1 MESLAQASVANANL
15 VYANSGVNAQL
26 RLVYGA
32 AINYVETRGNI
43 SSDLT
48 AIRSTSDGALDV
60 VHTLRTQYGADVVT
74 LIGEGYRASGSCGI
88 GGLMS
93 TVSTSF
99 ASYAFSVVDRTC
111 AVGNL
116 SYAHEVGHNQ
126 GLNHDAGQHQQHT
139 FLSVRVR
146 IPESVWPLPDADG
159 VRQRDADTVP
169 VQSDRLVQRAAD
181 RHVERRTTPAR

>member
-32 AINYVETRGNI
+32 AVNYAENGANI
-43 SSDLT
+43 SGDLT
-48 AIRSTSDGALDV
+48 AIRSTSDGVLDE

-74 LIGEGYRASGSCGI
+74 LIGEGYRTAGACGI
-88 GGLMS
+88 GSLMT

-99 ASYAFSVVDRTC
+99 APYAFNVVDRTC

-126 GLNHDAGQHQQHT
+126 GLQHDPANAGSAPSYPYAYGYQDPSGYFRT
-139 FLSVRVR
+139 VMAYGSATRIAYLSS
-146 IPESVWPLPDADG
+146 PA
-159 VRQRDADTVP
+159 TC
-169 VQSDRLVQRAAD
+169 
-181 RHVERRTTPAR
+181 TTAW